1 MPSVYVA
8 EITKRLHELP
18 EEKLAIVYEFVS
30 RLAEDGEMS
39 EGLETMLACEA
50 VLRRDWDRPEEDAG
64 WGDL

>member
-30 RLAEDGEMS
+30 RLAGDGEMS
-39 EGLETMLACEA
+39 EGLETMLASEA
-50 VLRRDWDRPEEDAG
+50 VLRRDWDRPEEDAA